1 MRQLKTAGLAATVA
15 LALGA
20 MAHASTAQAVTMFSK
35 TVPRLTGPANAAPA
49 SSTTTGTT
57 TTTTT
62 TPTPQ
67 NTTNVDLRAQQNQ
80 QAVAGTFASGSTSAL
95 GPLAGSSTLVS
106 GPFGSGTTSGA
117 GATGTTGTTGNAAG
131 GALGAPTIVGF
142 AALGTSTN
150 GGLVVAPIT
159 ALPSDLTAGSAIAN
173 TTLASATPTFTNA
186 DIAGASLAQNGI
198 VVTERADSRSFDRAV
213 DMVKRDRLR
222 AGRNGQLVYSVAPR
236 TNVDRTWQMPDDGP
250 GPSLT
255 GSNSTLTR

>member
-1 MRQLKTAGLAATVA
+1 
-15 LALGA
+15 
-20 MAHASTAQAVTMFSK
+20 MFSK
-35 TVPRLTGPANAAPA
+35 TVPRLTSPATAAPA
-49 SSTTTGTT
+49 SSTSTGTT

-62 TPTPQ
+62 STPQ
-67 NTTNVDLRAQQNQ
+67 NTTNVDVRAQQNQ
-80 QAVAGTFASGSTSAL
+80 EAVSGTFASGSTSAL
-95 GPLAGSSTLVS
+95 GPLAGTSTVVG
-106 GPFGSGTTSGA
+106 GPFGTGTTSGA
-117 GATGTTGTTGNAAG
+117 SATGTTATTTGTTTA

-142 AALGTSTN
+142 GALGTSPN

-159 ALPSDLTAGSAIAN
+159 AIPSDVTTGSAMAN
-173 TTLASATPTFTNA
+173 TTLASSTPTFTNA
-186 DIAGASLAQNGI
+186 DIVGASLAQNGI
-198 VVTERADSRSFDRAV
+198 AVTERTGDPRSFDRAV